1 MPKKSNVQVL
11 IGFVDSNEF
20 SESRKKNH
28 RIRLQVILSV
38 SLLGIIRS

>member
-20 SESRKKNH
+20 SESRKK
-28 RIRLQVILSV
+28 ITEFAYKLF
-38 SLLGIIRS
+38 